1 MSGRALR
8 LRRLFPPSGR
18 RLFAVPLDHSVTLG
32 PIEGLEEIGGLA
44 GELVAAGA
52 DLLIVP
58 KGAVDRVV
66 PHLGPRTLLG
76 IHLSAST
83 GLGPAPDHKVLVGSP
98 AEAAA
103 LGADV
108 VSVQVNFGTPG
119 EAAMLEALGR
129 TADGCRAAGVPLLCM
144 AYVKG
149 PRPPRPEELRHAAR
163 AAADLGADVIKTS
176 HPGDPAEFRRTVAT
190 TPVPILVSGGESAP
204 DGEGAEGVLR
214 FIDASLAEGAAGICI
229 GRRLFQQRPRGPFLR
244 RVEER
249 VHADR
254 DRPAA

>member
-8 LRRLFPPSGR
+8 LNRLFPPGGR

-32 PIEGLEEIGGLA
+32 PIEGLEEVGVLTS
-44 GELVAAGA
+44 ELVEAGV

-58 KGAVDRVV
+58 KGAVGRVV
-66 PHLGPRTLLG
+66 PHLGPHTLLG
-76 IHLSAST
+76 VHLSAST
-83 GLGPAPDHKVLVGSP
+83 GLGPAPDHKIIVGTA

-119 EAAMLEALGR
+119 EADMLEALGR
-129 TADGCRAAGVPLLCM
+129 MADACRAAGLPLLCM

-176 HPGDPAEFRRTVAT
+176 HPGDSAEFRRTVAT
-190 TPVPILVSGGESAP
+190 TPVPILVSGGERTGGP
-204 DGEGAEGVLR
+204 AEVLA
-214 FIDASLAEGAAGICI
+214 FVEAALTDGAAGICI
-229 GRRLFQQRPRGPFLR
+229 GRRLFQ
-244 RVEER
+244 
-249 VHADR
+249 
-254 DRPAA
+254 